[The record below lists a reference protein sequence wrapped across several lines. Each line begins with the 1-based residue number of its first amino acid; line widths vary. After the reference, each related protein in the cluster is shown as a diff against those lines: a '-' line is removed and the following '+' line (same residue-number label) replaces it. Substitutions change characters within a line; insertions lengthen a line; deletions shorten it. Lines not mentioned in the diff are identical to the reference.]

1 MRADDSGALG
11 WFGVRWQATRDDHY
25 RFHDTAGWTRLPP
38 RPWPTPTGARL
49 KRSCSFSMP
58 RLFHRDAAGHLSMG
72 GTAGTMRRGPRQAQ
86 VPIIR

>member
-38 RPWPTPTGARL
+38 RP
-49 KRSCSFSMP
+49 
-58 RLFHRDAAGHLSMG
+58 
-72 GTAGTMRRGPRQAQ
+72 
-86 VPIIR
+86 